1 LNFSTNIEF
10 FDERRNNTSRS
21 ENIFDSLKEAK
32 DTTGCGFGGYLVN
45 GLNGTLKKTDG
56 LKAFTEFRLLRDR

>member
-10 FDERRNNTSRS
+10 FAERRNNTDRA
-21 ENIFDSLKEAK
+21 ENIFDSLKGAK

-45 GLNGTLKKTDG
+45 GLKVKLKKID
-56 LKAFTEFRLLRDR
+56 A